1 MGKMNQVYAGAV
13 IAAGGMAQ
21 RMQGVNKQILKI
33 DGIPVLVRSIRAL
46 AAIPEIRE
54 MVVVARPELFEQ
66 LESWKQEYHLPD
78 FCLTAGGD
86 TRQQSV
92 LNGVGCLSEQV
103 EYVVIHDGARPFAD
117 RQLIDRCLQ
126 SAVEHQAATA
136 AVPVK
141 DTIKQAADD
150 GSIAATPDRSRLYL
164 TQTPQIFNA
173 KLYRRA
179 AEQAQAEGLDFTD
192 DCQLM
197 EHLGHRVW
205 LAQGDYRNIKI
216 TTPEDIVIAQAI
228 AESMEGEAPR
238 MEQEK
243 QRMPLMRIGHGY
255 DVHRLVE
262 GRKLILGGVEIPWQK
277 GLLGHS
283 DADVLVHA
291 VMDAILGAAALG
303 DIGKHFPDTD
313 PNYAGADSML
323 LLREVVRLVE
333 EQGYQIGNLD
343 CTVIAQQPKLKDLIP
358 QMQERIAAV
367 CKMQPNQVNVKATTE
382 EKLGFTG
389 TGEGMS
395 AHCVC
400 LLTR

>member
-1 MGKMNQVYAGAV
+1 MNQVYAGAV

-33 DGIPVLVRSIRAL
+33 DGVPVLVRSIRAL

-66 LESWKQEYHLPD
+66 LEGWKQEYHLPD

-164 TQTPQIFNA
+164 TQTPQIFRA
-173 KLYRRA
+173 QLYRRA

-313 PNYAGADSML
+313 PHYAGADSML

-343 CTVIAQQPKLKDLIP
+343 CTVIAQQPKLKEYIP
-358 QMQERIAAV
+358 LMQERIAAV
-367 CKMQPNQVNVKATTE
+367 CKVQADQVNVKATTE

>member
-1 MGKMNQVYAGAV
+1 MNQVYAGAV

-164 TQTPQIFNA
+164 TQTPQIFHA
-173 KLYRRA
+173 QLYRRA

-205 LAQGDYRNIKI
+205 LAQGDYRTIKI

-367 CKMQPNQVNVKATTE
+367 CKVQPNQVNVKATTE

>member
-1 MGKMNQVYAGAV
+1 MNQVYAGAV

-66 LESWKQEYHLPD
+66 LEGWKQEYHLPD
-78 FCLTAGGD
+78 FRLTAGGD

-92 LNGVGCLSEQV
+92 LNGVGCLSERV

-117 RQLIDRCLQ
+117 RQLICRCLQ

-164 TQTPQIFNA
+164 TQTPQIFHA
-173 KLYRRA
+173 QLYRRA

-367 CKMQPNQVNVKATTE
+367 CKVQPNQVNVKATTE

>member
-1 MGKMNQVYAGAV
+1 MNQVYAGAV

-33 DGIPVLVRSIRAL
+33 DGVPVLVRSIRVL

-66 LESWKQEYHLPD
+66 LEGWKQEYHLPD

-164 TQTPQIFNA
+164 TQTPQIFHVQ
-173 KLYRRA
+173 LYRRA

-313 PNYAGADSML
+313 LNYAGADSML

-367 CKMQPNQVNVKATTE
+367 CKVQPNQVNVKATTE

>member
-1 MGKMNQVYAGAV
+1 MNQVYAGAV

-66 LESWKQEYHLPD
+66 LEGWKQEYHLPD

-150 GSIAATPDRSRLYL
+150 GSIASTPDRSRLYL
-164 TQTPQIFNA
+164 TQTPQIFHA
-173 KLYRRA
+173 QLYRRA

-197 EHLGHRVW
+197 EHLGHRVC

-367 CKMQPNQVNVKATTE
+367 CKVQPNQVNVKATTE

>member
-1 MGKMNQVYAGAV
+1 MNQVYAGAV

-164 TQTPQIFNA
+164 TQTPQIFHA
-173 KLYRRA
+173 QLYRRA

-262 GRKLILGGVEIPWQK
+262 GRKLILGGVEIPWKK

-343 CTVIAQQPKLKDLIP
+343 CTVIAQQPKLKEYIP

-367 CKMQPNQVNVKATTE
+367 CKVQADQVNVKATTE

>member
-1 MGKMNQVYAGAV
+1 MNQVYAGAV

-33 DGIPVLVRSIRAL
+33 NGIPVLVRSIRVL

-66 LESWKQEYHLPD
+66 LEGWKQEYHLPD
-78 FCLTAGGD
+78 FRLIAGGD

-136 AVPVK
+136 AVLVK

-164 TQTPQIFNA
+164 TQTPQIFHA
-173 KLYRRA
+173 QLYRRA

-367 CKMQPNQVNVKATTE
+367 CKVQPNQVNVKATTE

>member
-1 MGKMNQVYAGAV
+1 MNQVYAGAV

-33 DGIPVLVRSIRAL
+33 DGVPVLVRSIRAL
-46 AAIPEIRE
+46 AAIPDIRE

-66 LESWKQEYHLPD
+66 LEGWKQEYHLPD
-78 FCLTAGGD
+78 FRLTAGGD

-92 LNGVGCLSEQV
+92 LNGVGCLSERV

-117 RQLIDRCLQ
+117 RQLICRCLQ

-164 TQTPQIFNA
+164 TQTPQIFHA
-173 KLYRRA
+173 QLYRRT

-228 AESMEGEAPR
+228 AESIEGEAPR

-313 PNYAGADSML
+313 PHYAGADSML

-343 CTVIAQQPKLKDLIP
+343 CTVIAQQPKLKEYIP
-358 QMQERIAAV
+358 LMQERIAAV
-367 CKMQPNQVNVKATTE
+367 CKVQADQVNVKATTE

>member
-1 MGKMNQVYAGAV
+1 MNQVYAGAV

-66 LESWKQEYHLPD
+66 LEGWKQEYHLPD
-78 FCLTAGGD
+78 FRLTAGGD
-86 TRQQSV
+86 TRQKSV

-164 TQTPQIFNA
+164 TQTPQIFHA
-173 KLYRRA
+173 QLYRRA

-343 CTVIAQQPKLKDLIP
+343 CTVIAQQPKLKEYIP

-367 CKMQPNQVNVKATTE
+367 CKVQPNQVNVKATTE

>member
-1 MGKMNQVYAGAV
+1 MNQVYAGAV

-92 LNGVGCLSEQV
+92 LNGVSCLSEQV

-136 AVPVK
+136 AVLVK

-164 TQTPQIFNA
+164 TQTPQIFHA
-173 KLYRRA
+173 QLYRRA

-367 CKMQPNQVNVKATTE
+367 CKVQPNQVNVKATTE

>member
-1 MGKMNQVYAGAV
+1 MNQVYAGAV

-46 AAIPEIRE
+46 VAIPEIRE

-66 LESWKQEYHLPD
+66 LEGWKQEYHLPD
-78 FCLTAGGD
+78 FRMTAGGD

-103 EYVVIHDGARPFAD
+103 EYVVIHDGARPFAY
-117 RQLIDRCLQ
+117 RQLICRCLQ

-164 TQTPQIFNA
+164 TQTPQIFHA
-173 KLYRRA
+173 QLYRRA

-262 GRKLILGGVEIPWQK
+262 GRKLILGGVEIPWKK

-343 CTVIAQQPKLKDLIP
+343 CTVIAQQPKLKEYIP

-367 CKMQPNQVNVKATTE
+367 CKVQPNQVNVKATTE

>member
-1 MGKMNQVYAGAV
+1 MNQVYAGAV

-164 TQTPQIFNA
+164 TQTPQIFHA
-173 KLYRRA
+173 QLYRRA

-367 CKMQPNQVNVKATTE
+367 CKVQPNQVNVKATTE

>member
-1 MGKMNQVYAGAV
+1 MNQVYAGAV

-66 LESWKQEYHLPD
+66 LEGWKQEYHLPD
-78 FCLTAGGD
+78 FRLTAGGD

-164 TQTPQIFNA
+164 TQTPQIFHA
-173 KLYRRA
+173 QLYRRA

-343 CTVIAQQPKLKDLIP
+343 CTVIAQQPKLKEYIP

-367 CKMQPNQVNVKATTE
+367 CKVQPNQVNVKATTE

>member
-1 MGKMNQVYAGAV
+1 MNQVYAGAV

-33 DGIPVLVRSIRAL
+33 DGVPVLVRSIRAL

-66 LESWKQEYHLPD
+66 LEGWKQEYRLPD

-164 TQTPQIFNA
+164 TQTPQIFHA
-173 KLYRRA
+173 QLYRRA

-367 CKMQPNQVNVKATTE
+367 CKVQPNQVNVKATTE

>member
-1 MGKMNQVYAGAV
+1 MNQVYAGAV

-33 DGIPVLVRSIRAL
+33 DGVPVLVRSIRAL

-54 MVVVARPELFEQ
+54 LVVVARPELFEQ
-66 LESWKQEYHLPD
+66 LEGWKQEYHLPD
-78 FCLTAGGD
+78 FRLTAGGD

-103 EYVVIHDGARPFAD
+103 EYIVIHDGARPFAD

-164 TQTPQIFNA
+164 TQTPQIFHA
-173 KLYRRA
+173 QLYRCA

-313 PNYAGADSML
+313 PHYAGADSML

-343 CTVIAQQPKLKDLIP
+343 CTVIAQQPKLKEYIP
-358 QMQERIAAV
+358 LMQERIAAV
-367 CKMQPNQVNVKATTE
+367 CKVQADQVNVKATTE

>member
-1 MGKMNQVYAGAV
+1 MNQVYAGAV

-33 DGIPVLVRSIRAL
+33 DGVPVLVRSIRAL
-46 AAIPEIRE
+46 AAIPDIRE

-66 LESWKQEYHLPD
+66 LEGWKQEYHLPN
-78 FCLTAGGD
+78 FRLTAGGD

-117 RQLIDRCLQ
+117 RQLICRCLQ

-173 KLYRRA
+173 QLYRRA

-367 CKMQPNQVNVKATTE
+367 CKVQPNQVNVKATTE

>member
-1 MGKMNQVYAGAV
+1 MNQVYAGAV

-46 AAIPEIRE
+46 AAISEIRE

-117 RQLIDRCLQ
+117 RQLICRCLQ

-164 TQTPQIFNA
+164 TQTPQIFHVQ
-173 KLYRRA
+173 LYRRA

-367 CKMQPNQVNVKATTE
+367 CKVQPNQVNVKATTE